1 MKVGL
6 GFRPMREIGL
16 ASSGPDPLKHLA
28 RSEGLKPSTF
38 LTSLRLAGA
47 VLQVQTF
54 CAV

>member
-38 LTSLRLAGA
+38 LTSLRPDGTI
-47 VLQVQTF
+47 LQI
-54 CAV
+54 